1 MKKKVLTAVCT
12 VMLFVP
18 WSLLYL
24 RTFPWALET
33 PTAEIMI
40 ASYAAFMIFSGIFT
54 IAAYSKA
61 EIQHMWMKLCLVVN
75 CLYMAGGVA
84 ALVMMVIPKLTK

>member
-1 MKKKVLTAVCT
+1 MKKKLMTAVCT

-18 WSLLYL
+18 PSILYL
-24 RTFPWALET
+24 RTFPWALES

-40 ASYAAFMIFSGIFT
+40 ACYAAFMIFSGVFT

-61 EIQHMWMKLCLVVN
+61 GIQHMWMKLCLVVN
-75 CLYMAGGVA
+75 CLYAAGGVA
-84 ALVMMVIPKLTK
+84 AFVMMVIPKLTK